1 MPVSRKTRFS
11 KKNARKTK
19 RSKKTKTRR
28 SKNRKSIKHMKGGSL
43 IGQHVYKNDQTQP
56 NNMGAYLGTIDSKN
70 DKGFIVKSELGK
82 NIPIGNNVGKNKKYI
97 ASNLAPE
104 PSHPRSFW
112 QETGETLANGKDEV
126 EA

>member
-28 SKNRKSIKHMKGGSL
+28 SKNRKSIKHMKGGAQ
-43 IGQHVYKNDQTQP
+43 IGQHAYLMDTTKK
-56 NNMGAYLGTIDSKN
+56 NNMGAYLGTIVSEN
-70 DKGFIVKSELGK
+70 PKGFMVKPPGPGK
-82 NIPIGNNVGKNKKYI
+82 LIPIGKAENIKWI

-104 PSHPRSFW
+104 KNHPISLWKDRG
-112 QETGETLANGKDEV
+112 GETLANEDE

>member
-11 KKNARKTK
+11 KKNTRKTK

-28 SKNRKSIKHMKGGSL
+28 SKNRKSIKHMKGGAE
-43 IGQHVYKNDQTQP
+43 IGQHVYLNDATQKNL
-56 NNMGAYLGTIDSKN
+56 MGAYLGTINSKN
-70 DKGFIVKSELGK
+70 VKGFMVTSPTTGK
-82 NIPIGNNVGKNKKYI
+82 LIPIGFNIGINKKYI

-104 PSHPRSFW
+104 KGHPISLW
-112 QETGETLANGKDEV
+112 KDTMGETNANVNE